1 VRVSS
6 EGKCFFFWLSSRLL
20 LSLIFYSIL
29 VMVRYGES
37 QGGKESAGLV
47 YC

>member
-1 VRVSS
+1 MRVSR
-6 EGKCFFFWLSSRLL
+6 EGKRFFFGCLHRLL

-37 QGGKESAGLV
+37 QGDKESAGLV